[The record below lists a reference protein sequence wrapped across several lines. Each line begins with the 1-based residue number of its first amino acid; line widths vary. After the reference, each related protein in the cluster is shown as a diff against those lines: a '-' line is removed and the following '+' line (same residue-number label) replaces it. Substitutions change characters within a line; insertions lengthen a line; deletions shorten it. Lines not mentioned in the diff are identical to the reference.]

1 MSQSSP
7 VHPSQIEMFISFNAT
22 DVIVRRRK
30 RTSDGAGGWVL
41 SDLSHADTKTYGPI
55 TGRRIGSHRLS
66 ATNTVV
72 TADGRT
78 VVPEFTFIFVPDSNV
93 KTFDILIVDGRHYEV
108 VSISDA
114 PSWRLSAEAVRA
126 DN

>member
-7 VHPSQIEMFISFNAT
+7 IHSSQIDAFISFNPT
-22 DVIVRRRK
+22 EILVKRRK

-41 SDLSHADTKTYGPI
+41 SDLSSPDTKTYGPI
-55 TGRRIGSHRLS
+55 TGRRISSYRLRAMS
-66 ATNTVV
+66 TVV

-78 VVPEFTFIFVPDSNV
+78 VVPEFAFIFVPNSNV
-93 KTFDILIVDGRHYEV
+93 KLFDIFVVNGEHYEV
-108 VSISDA
+108 VSLSDA